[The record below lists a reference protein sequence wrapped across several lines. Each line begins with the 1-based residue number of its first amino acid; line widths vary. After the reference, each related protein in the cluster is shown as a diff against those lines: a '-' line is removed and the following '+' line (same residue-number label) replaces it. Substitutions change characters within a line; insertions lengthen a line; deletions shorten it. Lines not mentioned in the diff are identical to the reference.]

1 MLLRP
6 AQKKE
11 DSRDQK
17 ADISMVYRAQ
27 LPELRGRR
35 GPEGRMGML
44 PDSWGN
50 RRLLRD
56 GGLEEQ
62 SEGVPGEGQGVVGM
76 RRDHECMRQAWKWAQ
91 PMAGPAAVTWLQW
104 KIPTRGENSIQ
115 QIFMAPTQYKEEGQA
130 ESLGTAPCWHHGVT
144 DRVTFR
150 VPGADEG
157 LGEGAGA
164 RSGAKDLLGPRDT
177 SAAWGRELSSPLGA
191 PTFGKNC

>member
-1 MLLRP
+1 MPLRP

-11 DSRDQK
+11 DSHDQK
-17 ADISMVYRAQ
+17 ADVSTVYRAQ
-27 LPELRGRR
+27 LPGLRGRR
-35 GPEGRMGML
+35 GPAGRTGML

-62 SEGVPGEGQGVVGM
+62 SERVPGEGQGVVGM

-91 PMAGPAAVTWLQW
+91 SVAGPAVVTWLQW

-115 QIFMAPTQYKEEGQA
+115 QIFMAPTQYKEAGQA
-130 ESLGTAPCWHHGVT
+130 ESLGTALCWHHGIT

-164 RSGAKDLLGPRDT
+164 RSGAKDPLGPKRH
-177 SAAWGRELSSPLGA
+177 LSHMG
-191 PTFGKNC
+191 T